1 METNTKIVVEKNEHD
16 KSANTNV
23 LILGEKEENRD
34 KALVLIYNNIR
45 RKTALL
51 TATTETIMIPSQ
63 LCGKVIGRKGSTV
76 QAIQK
81 MTGARIDIERKEGVE
96 ALLDGPRKCTIKG
109 SAEQI
114 EKAKELIAEAQ
125 CGEDIA
131 QAAAVAAAMIKF
143 IKEELKKEGFAFPGL
158 ES

>member
-1 METNTKIVVEKNEHD
+1 
-16 KSANTNV
+16 
-23 LILGEKEENRD
+23 
-34 KALVLIYNNIR
+34 
-45 RKTALL
+45 
-51 TATTETIMIPSQ
+51 MIPSQ

-81 MTGARIDIERKEGVE
+81 ISGARIDIERKEGFE
-96 ALLDGPRKCTIKG
+96 ALQDGPRKCTIKG

-114 EKAKELIAEAQ
+114 EKAKELIAMAQ
-125 CGEDIA
+125 RGEDIA

-143 IKEELKKEGFAFPGL
+143 LKEELKKEGFAFPGL